1 MTTITFRIPSKAH
14 QYGYAEISYQGGDD
28 LPSPEQLA
36 SDYMDYVVRFQKAE
50 LAAKPKRTD
59 SRLVDDAFKEG
70 DPTVTDGPPPTAP
83 DAAESV
89 DAKELM
95 RTMLGAHVVSE
106 TPAPWDGQGEV
117 PAELQPKPWQKG
129 ARKAP
134 AADLFD

>member
-50 LAAKPKRTD
+50 LAAKPKRP
-59 SRLVDDAFKEG
+59 SSQLIGDAFAGEVEAAIG
-70 DPTVTDGPPPTAP
+70 DPGTVLDSMLKVS
-83 DAAESV
+83 AE
-89 DAKELM
+89 ELM
-95 RTMLGAHVVSE
+95 RTELGAHVISE